1 MALVVRLDKLK
12 VSVDGDNV
20 CDHAC
25 TVMMGIADEPS
36 SDSRWASESVH
47 LKIILHSIGMGK

>member
-1 MALVVRLDKLK
+1 MALVMRLDKLK

-25 TVMMGIADEPS
+25 TAMMGIAAEPS
-36 SDSRWASESVH
+36 NDNQWASESVH
-47 LKIILHSIGMGK
+47 LKIILHSIGRGK

>member
-25 TVMMGIADEPS
+25 TAMMEITAEPS
-36 SDSRWASESVH
+36 SGSQ
-47 LKIILHSIGMGK
+47 

>member
-12 VSVDGDNV
+12 VSVEGDNV

-25 TVMMGIADEPS
+25 TAMMGIAADPS
-36 SDSRWASESVH
+36 SGSRWVSESVQ
-47 LKIILHSIGMGK
+47 LKIILHSIGRGN